1 MRKYLFPHQVSI
13 CTCYIHY
20 CESKGTNYKCLH
32 TFPFSV
38 PWLPAHNQSFRFWSS
53 HFCLTHWLC
62 SVCKFL
68 FNLVLSIYHYTAF
81 FWHQQTLEHRKR
93 KLYIYMNCIYSS
105 EHSDWFLSRNTA
117 YSQNVTIF
125 TGLFLVIL
133 TINAFN

>member
-13 CTCYIHY
+13 CICYIHY

-93 KLYIYMNCIYSS
+93 KLYIYTWTVSIPQSILIDFYLETLHILKMSQ
-105 EHSDWFLSRNTA
+105 
-117 YSQNVTIF
+117 YSQVF
-125 TGLFLVIL
+125 S
-133 TINAFN
+133 